1 MSITLNPSC
10 SFYNTHESGEPK
22 RVLLRFQVEKSVFS
36 QELETLRVE
45 NDHKINHEVL
55 AFTSHDVDSLYS
67 LIFYLL

>member
-36 QELETLRVE
+36 QELETPRVE
-45 NDHKINHEVL
+45 NDHKINH
-55 AFTSHDVDSLYS
+55 
-67 LIFYLL
+67 